1 MKRPT
6 ALILAGVAA
15 AAVLAL
21 SRPPA
26 AAAATDRLPDLGM
39 ARLRDLSIDTTT
51 RPGRRLLRFT
61 TIIVNIGAGP
71 FETIGRRSS
80 TDTTQMTVAQRIR
93 TSAGTSREVS
103 TPAVMFWAG
112 DGHAHWHVRDV
123 EAYRLIRLDNGR
135 RVGTGAKHGFC
146 YFDNTAY
153 RLGLAGAPSA
163 PVYGGCGRAG
173 DLRVTTGLSVGWGDT
188 YPAGIAFQWIDIT
201 GLNSGRYRLRAIA
214 DPANWFAETSN
225 ANNSTWVDLKL
236 TGSAVRVVAY
246 GPDA

>member
-1 MKRPT
+1 M
-6 ALILAGVAA
+6 
-15 AAVLAL
+15 AV
-21 SRPPA
+21 S
-26 AAAATDRLPDLGM
+26 
-39 ARLRDLSIDTTT
+39 
-51 RPGRRLLRFT
+51 
-61 TIIVNIGAGP
+61 
-71 FETIGRRSS
+71 
-80 TDTTQMTVAQRIR
+80 QRIYN
-93 TSAGTSREVS
+93 SAGSYRQVS

-112 DGHAHWHVRDV
+112 DGHDHWHVRDV

-153 RLGLAGAPSA
+153 RLGLVGAPSA

-201 GLNSGRYRLRAIA
+201 GLKAGRYRLRAIA
-214 DPANWFAETSN
+214 DPANWFAETNN

-236 TGSAVRVVAY
+236 TGAGVRVVAY
-246 GPDA
+246 GPAA